1 VRASKTTSAMDVQK
15 YCTAESLVVG
25 LVLTVY
31 LGLNVGLNYYNNWLL
46 SPPPT
51 GLGFPA
57 PLFYTMCHMVASLL
71 GSSVL
76 MACRPEL
83 RTLSYEQF
91 WSRKFKLAI
100 LSTLFCISIAANNLS
115 LPHIG
120 LSVNQVLKSCTAL
133 PVLFLAFVLEGKRY
147 SMPKVALIILIVVG
161 AVIAVPWGT
170 PNADGLGVGLSIV
183 STLAIAGKTSL
194 SALLMKDAKKDGLT
208 PIVLVWYDSIFS
220 ICLLLISQVLMGEW
234 SKLNQFSTD
243 EPSLTFFAMTGGS
256 FMAFTYNFVSFK
268 FIQMTSSV
276 THAIAGNLKLFAVV
290 VLPAMFID
298 HITSVTS
305 WVGFVVFLCAALGYA
320 VLEQRNMMMA
330 KKAPPATTTP
340 AEQKGAAPSEET
352 PLRKEAADPPK
363 KSWF

>member
-1 VRASKTTSAMDVQK
+1 
-15 YCTAESLVVG
+15 
-25 LVLTVY
+25 
-31 LGLNVGLNYYNNWLL
+31 
-46 SPPPT
+46 
-51 GLGFPA
+51 
-57 PLFYTMCHMVASLL
+57 
-71 GSSVL
+71 
-76 MACRPEL
+76 
-83 RTLSYEQF
+83 
-91 WSRKFKLAI
+91 
-100 LSTLFCISIAANNLS
+100 
-115 LPHIG
+115 
-120 LSVNQVLKSCTAL
+120 
-133 PVLFLAFVLEGKRY
+133 
-147 SMPKVALIILIVVG
+147 
-161 AVIAVPWGT
+161 
-170 PNADGLGVGLSIV
+170 
-183 STLAIAGKTSL
+183 
-194 SALLMKDAKKDGLT
+194 
-208 PIVLVWYDSIFS
+208 
-220 ICLLLISQVLMGEW
+220 MGEW
-234 SKLNQFSTD
+234 AKLNQFSTD

-320 VLEQRNMMMA
+320 VLEQRNMMIA